1 MGGCPS
7 TTPSIA
13 GKKNCQ
19 AKTTS
24 RYVVVEAMGI
34 PTTFAL
40 LLVLL
45 LEVGYHKATVNLLLR
60 IYRHAR
66 KGEC

>member
-1 MGGCPS
+1 M
-7 TTPSIA
+7 
-13 GKKNCQ
+13 N
-19 AKTTS
+19 
-24 RYVVVEAMGI
+24 VVVEAMGI

-60 IYRHAR
+60 IYMQEKANARVRGLAPRGQREPGGGIHAT
-66 KGEC
+66 